1 MFVATAV
8 PELPEYAPLLPEQRA
23 AAHRPTTGVALRLLP
38 EAILMI
44 ITGVPLI
51 IVIRLGLTITA
62 VLPVLRQAILP
73 AAARA
78 QAATLPVV
86 VAVEVLPVHLHAPV
100 AVAVA
105 QAEEDNEVKYLSL
118 NEMNYEK
125 DINDNSFGCARRNRC
140 ECADCI

>member
-8 PELPEYAPLLPEQRA
+8 PELQEYVLLLPEQRVA
-23 AAHRPTTGVALRLLP
+23 ARLPTTGVALRLLP

-44 ITGVPLI
+44 ITDVLI
-51 IVIRLGLTITA
+51 IVIRLVLTTTV

-73 AAARA
+73 AAARV
-78 QAATLPVV
+78 QAAILPVV
-86 VAVEVLPVHLHAPV
+86 AAVEVLPVLLPVPV
-100 AVAVA
+100 AAAVA

-125 DINDNSFGCARRNRC
+125 EINDNSFGCARRNRC
-140 ECADCI
+140 ECTDYI